1 MNQILDTGEEQFK
14 NNNINYG
21 NYNQNKKQKIH
32 KEKSV
37 IEINKIVIFFA
48 ISILILGICIIGG
61 SIYSKDK
68 VRKAVEESAK
78 PVIDFYLN
86 EEDNSVNISVQHQK
100 GIAQVSYI
108 LNDEEEKTING
119 NNEKNLST
127 TIKLSGGKN
136 KIVVVA
142 VDVNNHTVEY
152 EHEYVI
158 GNLAE
163 ISLENVDNAVKMT
176 INSVEKIKTITYN
189 WDDGENTVINVDSTE
204 YTGKITAPKG
214 KHTLKIT
221 VLDEKNVKTE
231 KTQVVIGTTAPK
243 IDMSLTIKENEYY
256 CLINITDETNIKNV
270 KITLDGEEKVNTSV
284 NSTTYATE
292 IKLKDNSSNIINV
305 EASNGNL
312 TSILKR
318 QRPLPIN

>member
-1 MNQILDTGEEQFK
+1 MNQILDTGDEQFK

-21 NYNQNKKQKIH
+21 NYNQTKKQKVY
-32 KEKSV
+32 KQKNP
-37 IEINKIVIFFA
+37 IEINKIIIFFA
-48 ISILILGICIIGG
+48 ISILIFGACIITG
-61 SIYSKDK
+61 SIYAKDK
-68 VRKAVEESAK
+68 INKTVEESAK

-100 GIAQVSYI
+100 GIEQVSYKV
-108 LNDEEEKTING
+108 NDDDEKTIEG
-119 NNEKNLST
+119 NNQKNISAT
-127 TIKLSGGKN
+127 VKLSGGKN
-136 KIVVVA
+136 KIVVKA
-142 VDVNNHTVEY
+142 IDVNKHIVEY

-176 INSVEKIKTITYN
+176 INSVNKLKTITYN
-189 WDDGENTVINVDSTE
+189 WDDGEDTAINVDSKE

-214 KHTLKIT
+214 KHTLKIV

-231 KTQVVIGTTAPK
+231 KTQVVIGATAPK
-243 IDMSLTIKENEYY
+243 IDISLTIKENQYY
-256 CLINITDETNIKNV
+256 CVINVTDETNIKNV
-270 KITLDGEEKVNTSV
+270 KMTLDGEEKVNTDV
-284 NSTTYATE
+284 NSTTYTTE
-292 IKLKDNSSNIINV
+292 IKLNDNASNIIIV

-312 TSILKR
+312 TSTLKR